1 MITEFMD
8 MLKYKRPASSQFEEL
23 FIDEFITPLDVM
35 EDSAGNLFKSVPYPN
50 GDKPDIMWSCH
61 TDTVHGSDGYQIV
74 KLVGQYIKLHDKES
88 NCLGADD
95 ASGVW
100 LCMEMIRAGKPGLYV
115 FHRGEELGGVGS
127 THVANVT
134 PEAVEGIKCC
144 IALDRMNTRDIITKQ
159 GWSRCCSDE
168 FADSLADALGGKF
181 EKSEKGVFTDSANY
195 TDVIGECTNLSVG
208 YEKQHSMFE
217 QQDFNFLKNLRLKLI
232 ALDYTK
238 LVFKRE
244 AGEADPDV
252 HYRSTWRGYDDEVYN
267 PYGKKETVPYGSYY
281 PDPVDDKPW
290 SNKKDNKRA
299 EYTARSDMWD
309 MVNDYPDIIMELLT
323 EYGVTESDLAD
334 TIYLKTGDL
343 V

>member
-23 FIDEFITPLDVM
+23 FIDEFITPLEVM

-50 GDKPDIMWSCH
+50 GDKPEIMWSCH
-61 TDTVHGSDGYQIV
+61 TDTVHGNDGYQTV

-232 ALDYTK
+232 AIDYNE
-238 LVFKRE
+238 LVFKRK
-244 AGEADPDV
+244 AGEDDPDAF
-252 HYRSTWRGYDDEVYN
+252 YRSAWRGYDDVDN
-267 PYGKKETVPYGSYY
+267 PYASYY
-281 PDPVDDKPW
+281 PDTTDEKLWSNWDDKG
-290 SNKKDNKRA
+290 NKRA
-299 EYTARSDMWD
+299 EHKERSDMWD
-309 MVNDYPDIIMELLT
+309 MVNNYPDIITELLT

-334 TIYLKTGDL
+334 TIYMKTGDL